1 MLTSIPSPTT
11 GAWHLGPLTVH
22 AYALCIL
29 SGIVLAVWLTGRRL
43 AQRGHPAERSLDIA
57 GWAVPFGIVGGR
69 LWHVITSPQA
79 YFGEGGHPLDALK
92 VWQGGLGIWGAVA
105 LGAVGAWFGC
115 RRTGV
120 PFLHYLDA
128 AAPGVAFAHAL
139 GRWGNWF
146 NNELYG
152 PRTDLPWGLVIHQ
165 WDAADGRAVVDA
177 AGKPVVLGT
186 YHPTFLYEFA
196 FLVLIGAGLLLGERR
211 RRAAGRPL
219 ADGMIFA
226 TYVMAYPV
234 GRVVMEFMR
243 TDPANRILGLRVN
256 VWTCLVTFIFG
267 LVLLLRA
274 RARGSREADGE
285 QLADPAETGPVAS

>member
-43 AQRGHPAERSLDIA
+43 VERGHPAERSLDIA

-105 LGAVGAWFGC
+105 LGALGAWFGC
-115 RRTGV
+115 RQAGV
-120 PFLHYLDA
+120 PFLHYVDA
-128 AAPGVAFAHAL
+128 VAPGVAIAHAL

-152 PRTDLPWGLVIHQ
+152 PRTDLPWGVVIHQ
-165 WDAADGRAVVDA
+165 WDSDAGRAVVDA

-186 YHPTFLYEFA
+186 FQPTFLYEFA
-196 FLVLIGAGLLLGERR
+196 FLVAIGVGLLLWDGRR
-211 RRAAGRPL
+211 RRAGRPL
-219 ADGMIFA
+219 PPGMIFA
-226 TYVMAYPV
+226 TYVMAYPI

-256 VWTCLVTFIFG
+256 VWTCIVVFVIG
-267 LVLLLRA
+267 VVLFLRA
-274 RARGSREADGE
+274 RRAEPDAVAEEPAPVVDEAGH
-285 QLADPAETGPVAS
+285 PS